1 MRNSLC
7 TFHVIKFATKTPRHE
22 IAEEE
27 EKNKMAGELTLR
39 YWNGRGL
46 MEVPRVMLAIA
57 GKAPGAGYTDVRASG
72 TDGVGNAFDCN
83 LGRMVCSPSSVLV

>member
-1 MRNSLC
+1 
-7 TFHVIKFATKTPRHE
+7 
-22 IAEEE
+22 
-27 EKNKMAGELTLR
+27 MAGELTLR

-72 TDGVGNAFDCN
+72 TDGVGNALDCN
-83 LGRMVCSPSSVLV
+83 LGRMVCTPSSLLV